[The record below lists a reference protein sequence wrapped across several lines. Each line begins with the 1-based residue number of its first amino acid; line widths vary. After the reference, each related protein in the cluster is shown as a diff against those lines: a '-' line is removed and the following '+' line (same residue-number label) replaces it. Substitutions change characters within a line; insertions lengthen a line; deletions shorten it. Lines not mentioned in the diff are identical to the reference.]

1 MSTRRE
7 FLESSALMSGAAAI
21 GQAQTKVS
29 PNDKIRLGC
38 IGIGNMG
45 LGDAK
50 ASTSVPGVEL
60 VAAAD
65 VYQGRLER
73 AREVFGKQLAITR
86 DYREILARPDIDAVI
101 VATPDHWHAQ
111 QASEALLAGK
121 HVYCQKPMVQRPE
134 DGHRVIA
141 AEKKSGK
148 ILQVGSQRV
157 SNILYT
163 RLREVIKEGKIGEI
177 RMIEAYYDR
186 NSALGAWQY
195 VIPYDASPSTV
206 DWDKFIGAAP
216 KRPFEPIRLFR
227 WRNYQDYGTGIA
239 GDLFVHLFTGIH
251 YVMDSMGPE
260 RVFASGGTYF
270 WNDGRDVPDLMIGL
284 YDYPKTDKHPAHQ
297 ITLRVN
303 FEAGTGGGQLFRF
316 TGTDGYITLDVGNG
330 FTVTSIPRE
339 ARPGYDLEPFPQH
352 VKDNFLK
359 TYKEKYPDQ
368 KPSADSMRP
377 SASWSF
383 RTPPGYSE
391 QIAHHATFIDAI
403 RNKKTVV
410 EDASFGLR
418 AAAPALL
425 SNTSYFEKKLVKWDP
440 VAMKVIG

>member
-7 FLESSALMSGAAAI
+7 FLEAGALAAGSASLA
-21 GQAQTKVS
+21 QAQTKIS
-29 PNDKIRLGC
+29 PNDKIRIGC

-65 VYQGRLER
+65 IYTGRLER
-73 AREVFGKQLAITR
+73 AKEVFGKQLFTTR

-121 HVYCQKPMVQRPE
+121 HVYCQKPMVQKPE
-134 DGHRVIA
+134 DGHQVIA

-157 SNILYT
+157 SNVLYQ

-195 VIPYDASPSTV
+195 VIPYDASPQTV
-206 DWDKFIGAAP
+206 DWDRFLGSAP

-239 GDLFVHLFTGIH
+239 GDLFVHLFSGIH
-251 YVMDSMGPE
+251 FVMDSMGPE
-260 RVFASGGTYF
+260 RVFATGGTYY
-270 WNDGRDVPDLMIGL
+270 WKDGRDVPDLMIGL
-284 YDYPKTDKHPAHQ
+284 YDYPETKTHPAHQ

-316 TGTDGYITLDVGNG
+316 TGTEGYITLDVGNG
-330 FTVTSIPRE
+330 FTLTSIPRE

-352 VKDNFLK
+352 VRENFLK
-359 TYKEKYPDQ
+359 GYKEKYPDQ
-368 KPSADSMRP
+368 RPSADSMRP
-377 SASWSF
+377 NTSWSY
-383 RTPPGYSE
+383 RTPPGYTE
-391 QIAHHATFIDAI
+391 QYAHHANFIDAI
-403 RNKKTVV
+403 RNKRAVV

-425 SNTSYFEKKLVKWDP
+425 SNTSYFEKKLVQWDP
-440 VAMKVIG
+440 VAMKVKG

>member
-1 MSTRRE
+1 MPTRRD
-7 FLESSALMSGAAAI
+7 FLELSGATAASAAAAA
-21 GQAQTKVS
+21 AQTKTS
-29 PNDKIRLGC
+29 ANDKIRVAA

-45 LGDAK
+45 LGDSKTIA
-50 ASTSVPGVEL
+50 SVPGVEF

-65 VYQGRLER
+65 IYTGRLER
-73 AREVFGKQLAITR
+73 AKEVFGKQIFTTR

-101 VATPDHWHAQ
+101 VATPDHWHAT
-111 QASEALLAGK
+111 QAVDAMNAGK
-121 HVYCQKPMVQRPE
+121 HVYCQKPMVQNPE
-134 DGHRVIA
+134 DGHKVIA
-141 AEKKSGK
+141 AEKATGK

-157 SNILYT
+157 SNVLYA

-177 RMIEAYYDR
+177 RMIEAFYDR

-195 VIPYDASPSTV
+195 VIPYDASPTTV
-206 DWDKFIGAAP
+206 DWDRFLGSAP

-239 GDLFVHLFTGIH
+239 GDLFVHLFSGIH
-251 YVMDSMGPE
+251 YVMDSDGPE

-284 YDYPKTDKHPAHQ
+284 YDYPKTAKHAAHQ

-303 FEAGTGGGQLFRF
+303 FEAGTGGGQSFRF
-316 TGTDGYITLDVGNG
+316 VGTEGYITLDVGNG
-330 FTVTSIPRE
+330 FTVNNVPRE

-359 TYKEKYPDQ
+359 GYKEKYPDQ
-368 KPSADSMRP
+368 RPSADSMRP
-377 SASWSF
+377 STSYSF
-383 RTPPGYSE
+383 RTPPGYAE
-391 QIAHHATFIDAI
+391 QYAHHANFIDAI
-403 RNKKTVV
+403 RNKRSVIENAT
-410 EDASFGLR
+410 FGLR

-425 SNTSYFEKKLVKWDP
+425 SNTSYFERRVVNWDP
-440 VAMKVIG
+440 VAMKVKA